1 MESSAFETIGRR
13 RKDLRREQLFVPFDS
28 FGHAFRESYQKERL
42 YWGLIDSL
50 VNWLVTGYRKE
61 AQSKRAP
68 ARAITNIE
76 RDRLLKIQREVL
88 SNVKTDPHFISS
100 G

>member
-1 MESSAFETIGRR
+1 MVVSSSKGPPARETFR
-13 RKDLRREQLFVPFDS
+13 PFR
-28 FGHAFRESYQKERL
+28 FIWACISYQKERL

-88 SNVKTDPHFISS
+88 SVAGADWNKM
-100 G
+100 